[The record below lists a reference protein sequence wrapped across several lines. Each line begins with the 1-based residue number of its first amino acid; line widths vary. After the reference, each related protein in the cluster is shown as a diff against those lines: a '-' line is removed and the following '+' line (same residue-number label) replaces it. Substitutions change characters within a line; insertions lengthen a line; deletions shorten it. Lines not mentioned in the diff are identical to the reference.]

1 MENLLL
7 DDEIEYKTINNI
19 KALCFKIDYPTIKI
33 MNQPKIKK
41 WLEFQKKERGNNGF
55 ISYCRECNLFFYFID
70 ENEEEETKRKCCIN
84 LYYGRICNYCGEIYF
99 EDSFCCIINGII
111 ENFKFTLFDENYRY
125 KHELYEKLKLIPF
138 LFTIFCCLSLLLA
151 IFIDRRMIINDRIF
165 SSFSEKYNNW
175 KINCTYTFIT
185 LLVLLYSLLFMIPY
199 LLLYLFY
206 LFFILVIQKCKK
218 KKN

>member
-33 MNQPKIKK
+33 INQPKIKK

-70 ENEEEETKRKCCIN
+70 ENEEEETKRKCCSD

-99 EDSFCCIINGII
+99 FDSQCCLINGII

-138 LFTIFCCLSLLLA
+138 LFTFICCLSILFSF
-151 IFIDRRMIINDRIF
+151 FITRRMIINGRIF
-165 SSFSEKYNNW
+165 SCFDEKDNW
-175 KINCTYTFIT
+175 KKNYSYIIIYILIF
-185 LLVLLYSLLFMIPY
+185 LYSLLFMIPY

-206 LFFILVIQKCKK
+206 LFFILIRKCIK